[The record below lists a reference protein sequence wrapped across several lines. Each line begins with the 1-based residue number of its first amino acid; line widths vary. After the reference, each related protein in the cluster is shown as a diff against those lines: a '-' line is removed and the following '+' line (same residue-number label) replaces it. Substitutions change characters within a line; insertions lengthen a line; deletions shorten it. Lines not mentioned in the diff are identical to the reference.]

1 MKKLSTLFVLLLSA
15 IVLAQV
21 PQGISYQA
29 IALNA
34 NSTPVVSS
42 NVGLRL
48 SILDNSATGS
58 VLYTETH
65 TKMTNAQGLFNLVIG
80 QGTPT
85 AGTFSGINWATNNKF
100 LKVEMD
106 ATGGASYILVGST
119 QLLSVPYA
127 LAAKKLVLQAGEGIT
142 LTSPNGTPYQ
152 VTVNDSGQLSLPT
165 SGATSTIPNSIY
177 MYGSF
182 NNFNASTSL
191 LMSLYNVNGI
201 HSFFGYKYLTAGT
214 QLKFLSINDTS
225 SPVYGV
231 TNTAGLAVNG
241 SAFNVA
247 STGFYLIDIHKYN
260 PGALSDYTVILQSSL
275 PSISF
280 VNYTA
285 GPVPTYNST
294 TNTFTFIVN
303 GVSSTN
309 GKDSFYFSF
318 KDSRINGLTQYTPNN
333 WGDDLADG
341 SIDLNGAIIPFPGV
355 TTTLKNYKVEL
366 VLNFN
371 GSGTYVITQIP

>member
-48 SILDNSATGS
+48 SILDNSNTGS

-80 QGTPT
+80 QGTPS

-106 ATGGASYILVGST
+106 ATGGASYLLVGST

-165 SGATSTIPNSIY
+165 SGATNTFPNSLY

-182 NNFNASTSL
+182 NNFNASTAL
-191 LMSLYNVNGI
+191 LMPIGGNPIKFY
-201 HSFFGYKYLTAGT
+201 GYKYLTSGT
-214 QLKFLSINDTS
+214 PLKFLASNDTS

-231 TNTAGLAVNG
+231 NNQLYVVPNG
-241 SAFNVA
+241 AAYTVTSNGFYFIQVGT
-247 STGFYLIDIHKYN
+247 STGGLPYLTIQSDIPY
-260 PGALSDYTVILQSSL
+260 LQFNDSSTG
-275 PSISF
+275 P
-280 VNYTA
+280 TA
-285 GPVPTYNST
+285 TYNAT

-309 GKDSFYFSF
+309 GKSSFYFNFIDSF
-318 KDSRINGLTQYTPNN
+318 NTINGTNN
-333 WGDDLADG
+333 YGDNLSDG
-341 SIDLNGAIIPFPGV
+341 SIDANGAIIPFPGV

-371 GSGTYVITQIP
+371 GSGTYVITQLP